1 MCQPYP
7 LGRCVNG
14 AQTELLRA
22 LNEKMDAADH
32 QRETKKEYEAG
43 AEKYRNFFDSA
54 EGDEPELEQFWN
66 DAEAAMEKMSAA
78 NMRLLN
84 ADRQL
89 QQKQILVD
97 STDTGFKTLNGK
109 TDSPEKA
116 LRLQNAIAQREWTK
130 RIRQAVKEESN
141 KPGSSESSLSSYKS
155 VLYNRMLQEEH
166 ANYESSQELERRY
179 SGSATSLTEEIKKME
194 GQELKDKDE
203 KIEVL
208 AKARNQDSARAK
220 QYSSEMA
227 MFSARITD
235 LTKALEELG

>member
-14 AQTELLRA
+14 AQTEFLRA
-22 LNEKMDAADH
+22 LNEKMDASDH

-66 DAEAAMEKMSAA
+66 DAEAAMNKMSAA

-97 STDTGFKTLNGK
+97 STDTGFKQLNDK
-109 TDSPEKA
+109 PDSPEKT
-116 LRLQNAIAQREWTK
+116 LRLQNAVSQREWTK
-130 RIRQAVKEESN
+130 RIRQSVKEEAD
-141 KPGSSESSLSSYKS
+141 KPGSSKASLSSYKF
-155 VLYNRMLQEEH
+155 VLYSRMLQEEH
-166 ANYESSQELERRY
+166 ANYDASQELERRY
-179 SGSATSLTEEIKKME
+179 SASATSLTEEIQKME
-194 GQELKDKDE
+194 GQELKNKDE
-203 KIEVL
+203 QIEVL
-208 AKARNQDSARAK
+208 AKVRNQDSARAK

-235 LTKALEELG
+235 LSKALEEIG

>member
-22 LNEKMDAADH
+22 LNEKMDASDH

-43 AEKYRNFFDSA
+43 AEKYRNLFDSA
-54 EGDEPELEQFWN
+54 EGDEPELEEFWN

-78 NMRLLN
+78 NMRLLQ
-84 ADRQL
+84 AEQQL

-97 STDTGFKTLNGK
+97 ATNTGFKALNDK

-116 LRLQNAIAQREWTK
+116 LRLQNAVSQREWTK
-130 RIRQAVKEESN
+130 KLRKAVKEEAD
-141 KPGSSESSLSSYKS
+141 KPGSSENSLSSYKS
-155 VLYNRMLQEEH
+155 VLYSRMLQEEH
-166 ANYESSQELERRY
+166 ANYEASQELERRY
-179 SGSATSLTEEIKKME
+179 AGSSTSLTEEIKKME
-194 GQELKDKDE
+194 GQEMEKKDE
-203 KIEVL
+203 QIEVL
-208 AKARNQDSARAK
+208 AKVRNQDAARAK

-227 MFSARITD
+227 MFSARIKD
-235 LTKALEELG
+235 LTKALEELS

>member
-22 LNEKMDAADH
+22 LNEKMDAADN
-32 QRETKKEYEAG
+32 QRQTKKEYEAG
-43 AEKYRNFFDSA
+43 AEKYRNFFNSA

-66 DAEAAMEKMSAA
+66 DAESAMEKMSDA

-84 ADRQL
+84 AERQF

-97 STDTGFKTLNGK
+97 STDTGFKKLNEK
-109 TDSPEKA
+109 EDSPEKS

-130 RIRQAVKEESN
+130 RIRQAVKEESD
-141 KPGSSESSLSSYKS
+141 KPGSSEASISSYKT
-155 VLYNRMLQEEH
+155 VLYGRLLQEEH
-166 ANYESSQELERRY
+166 ANYDASQELERRY
-179 SGSATSLTEEIKKME
+179 SGSVTSLTESIQKME
-194 GQELKDKDE
+194 GQEIDKKDE
-203 KIEVL
+203 KIEIL
-208 AKARNQDSARAK
+208 AKVRNQDSARAK

-227 MFSARITD
+227 MFSARIKD
-235 LTKALEELG
+235 LTSALEELN